1 MWPRLGGLAE
11 CRVLLI
17 AAALWAAQGAAG
29 EERAP
34 ACDNPPPAIA
44 AVGVARNQDVAVAVR
59 RLASL
64 VEEERQRA
72 GLASVAV
79 GVVHDRT
86 VLFAGGFGC
95 ANLARRLPATPD
107 TLYRI
112 GSVTKLFEA
121 TALMQERDAGRIAL
135 DDPVERT
142 VPGISLLGPDG
153 GRVSPTWRQ
162 LASHTAGLPR
172 NLRPGIGTVADL
184 FSFLQREITLSVPG
198 TRYAY
203 SNLGFVVL
211 GQALAQLAGERYP
224 SYVHRHLL
232 EPLGMAS
239 STYDPESVDP
249 DRLAVGYL
257 RVERSGAAWSGYG
270 AGSRGPF
277 MPSGA
282 MLSTVNDMNRFLAA
296 HFGGAPI
303 LSQRSIREMWQPV
316 APTGSAGDAAAIGWF
331 TSRLGPYTVVRKD
344 GGQPGF
350 TAFVQIIPQRRV
362 GMVVLVNESPER
374 VRASDFGR
382 LPDLILE
389 PLLPPITRASAAH

>member
-1 MWPRLGGLAE
+1 MRLRLGGLAV
-11 CRVLLI
+11 RRALLV
-17 AAALWAAQGAAG
+17 AAALAAAQGAVG

-34 ACDNPPPAIA
+34 ACDNPAPAIA
-44 AVGVARNQDVAVAVR
+44 AVGVAREVATAVR

-121 TALMQERDAGRIAL
+121 TALMQQRDAGRLAL
-135 DDPVERT
+135 DDPVERS

-153 GRVSPTWRQ
+153 ERVSPTWRQ

-184 FSFLQREITLSVPG
+184 FAFLEREIALSVPG

-211 GQALAQLAGERYP
+211 GQALAQLAGERYQ

-239 STYDPESVDP
+239 STYDPESVDA

-270 AGSRGPF
+270 AGYRGPF

-282 MLSTVNDMNRFLAA
+282 MLSTVNDMNRFLVAQ
-296 HFGGAPI
+296 FGGPQI

-316 APTGSAGDAAAIGWF
+316 APTGSSGDAAAIGWF
-331 TSRLGPYTVVRKD
+331 TSRLGHYTVVRKD

-350 TAFVQIIPQRRV
+350 TAFVQIIPERRV
-362 GMVVLVNESPER
+362 GLVVLVNESPER
-374 VRASDFGR
+374 VRASEFGR
-382 LPDLILE
+382 LADLILE
-389 PLLPPITRASAAH
+389 LLLPPIARASAAH

>member
-1 MWPRLGGLAE
+1 
-11 CRVLLI
+11 
-17 AAALWAAQGAAG
+17 
-29 EERAP
+29 
-34 ACDNPPPAIA
+34 
-44 AVGVARNQDVAVAVR
+44 VAVR

-296 HFGGAPI
+296 QFGGATI
-303 LSQRSIREMWQPV
+303 LSQRSIREMWRPV

>member
-1 MWPRLGGLAE
+1 MWPQLSALAE
-11 CRVLLI
+11 RRLFLI
-17 AAALWAAQGAAG
+17 AAALAVAQGAAG

-34 ACDNPPPAIA
+34 VCDNPAPAIA
-44 AVGVARNQDVAVAVR
+44 AVGVARNQEVAVAVR

-95 ANLARRLPATPD
+95 AHLARRLPATPD

-121 TALMQERDAGRIAL
+121 TALMQQRDAGRLAL
-135 DDPVERT
+135 DDPVARS

-153 GRVSPTWRQ
+153 ERVSPTWRQ

-184 FSFLQREITLSVPG
+184 LHFLEREIALSVPG

-211 GQALAQLAGERYP
+211 GQALAQLAGEGYQ
-224 SYVHRHLL
+224 SYVHGHLF

-257 RVERSGAAWSGYG
+257 RVERSAAAWSGYA
-270 AGSRGPF
+270 AGYRSPF

-282 MLSTVNDMNRFLAA
+282 MLSTVNDMNRFLMAQ
-296 HFGGAPI
+296 FGAAPI
-303 LSQRSIREMWQPV
+303 LSPRSIREMWQPV
-316 APTGSAGDAAAIGWF
+316 APTGSSGDAAAIGWF

-350 TAFVQIIPQRRV
+350 TAFVQIIPERRL
-362 GMVVLVNESPER
+362 GMVVFVNESPER
-374 VRASDFGR
+374 VRASDFER
-382 LPDLILE
+382 LDGLILE
-389 PLLPPITRASAAH
+389 LLLPPITRASAAR